1 MDTEGTH
8 DARGTRSGAVP
19 RPVVP
24 PPRPPLPPRP
34 SEAPPAGPALG
45 DWLRTPRAPAEP
57 GLWRFGHKPRADAD
71 PDRVPSR
78 ALIGGAVVALLAASL
93 VWSLWRNGYVPHS
106 RVLLELVTPAE
117 WWGLQRPPAATTALA
132 VYNSLVAVL
141 VIYTAGRLGNW
152 REVFRRYAVDHPQPS
167 RAVRTALVGAI
178 LAWCFV
184 QADSLKDYAPS
195 AAAVQEGSPPP
206 RPLLPFGDLAL
217 SLMPHSWLYN
227 GTGAE
232 VADHLR
238 TFATWYHLVGAATI
252 LWLIARAGGWLTAV
266 RDLRAG
272 KGAGIAPS
280 GPGETPADWPQLRAA
295 GQDAAADRLVAEERA
310 GRMNDVDC
318 VRIRRAWATVK
329 ADPSR
334 LGAFAEAVAGQGAR
348 ACLHPSGDRDLPA
361 RAATHDLLTSQV
373 RLGRYPDAERTPAA
387 RRGAGAAVDPAAL
400 GSSLL
405 AVGPFGS
412 GKTRHLVR
420 PVVESLALQA
430 LAGKAAVVAVC
441 AAGTPLGPDEG
452 YDVVIK
458 PGDASSAY
466 DLDLYG
472 GTADPDEAATLLAEA
487 LAGDIPEVDARR
499 AATALAQL
507 LGPYRAAH
515 GRFPAVP
522 VLRELLDGSPGAME
536 ELRASL
542 DAEAHR
548 AYHRELDAR
557 ERQLGTPGDPGLA
570 LAARVAVLDRPA
582 FEGFFDTTGETR
594 PFSLRSLEHP
604 LRVRVDVP
612 ERGHPEAA
620 HLLTRLILAQFTAGA
635 AARRDR
641 SLFAFLAVDDATHAV
656 TAESV
661 RSLQRLRNCNAGV
674 LLTLRALGDVPE
686 QLHTS
691 LLGSFGCHMTFSGV
705 TTWDGRLFAQA
716 WGTEW
721 VETTEV
727 AKHTVFADQPLTRAV
742 HALRKLVTGKAVT
755 TDAVTVRKVER
766 ERWSASEL
774 AHQVPAGHAVLS
786 LTTVKGEHA
795 PPLLVDLRG

>member
-24 PPRPPLPPRP
+24 PPRPALPPRP
-34 SEAPPAGPALG
+34 VEAPAAGPALG

-57 GLWRFGHKPRADAD
+57 GLWRFGHKPRPDAD
-71 PDRVPSR
+71 PDRVPDR
-78 ALIGGAVVALLAASL
+78 ALLVGALVALLAATL
-93 VWSLWRNGYVPHS
+93 VWSLWTNGYVPHS
-106 RVLLELVTPAE
+106 RVLLELFTPTQ
-117 WWGLQRPPAATTALA
+117 WWRYPRPPEAITAIE
-132 VYNSLVAVL
+132 VYNSLFAAL
-141 VIYTAGRLGNW
+141 LIYVFGRMGNW
-152 REVFRRYAVDHPQPS
+152 LEVFRRYAVDCPQPE
-167 RAVRTALVGAI
+167 RTLRTALAGGVAVWLVIGTSLFPFFFTVWSLFPLSWTTGNGDRAV
-178 LAWCFV
+178 ATFV
-184 QADSLKDYAPS
+184 NYA
-195 AAAVQEGSPPP
+195 
-206 RPLLPFGDLAL
+206 
-217 SLMPHSWLYN
+217 LY
-227 GTGAE
+227 
-232 VADHLR
+232 V
-238 TFATWYHLVGAATI
+238 LVGGAVLWPFAKAGDWLGHFRKRKADPAAQ
-252 LWLIARAGGWLTAV
+252 AS
-266 RDLRAG
+266 
-272 KGAGIAPS
+272 APPTS
-280 GPGETPADWPQLRAA
+280 VASPADWPQLRAA
-295 GQDAAADRLVAEERA
+295 GLAAAADRLVAEERS

-318 VRIRRAWATVK
+318 VRIRRAWASVK
-329 ADPSR
+329 ADPAR
-334 LGAFAEAVAGQGAR
+334 LGAFTEAVAGQGAR
-348 ACLHPSGDRDLPA
+348 ACLHPSGDRELPA

-373 RLGRYPDAERTPAA
+373 RLGRYPDAERTPVA

-441 AAGTPLGPDEG
+441 AAGTPLGADDG

-472 GTADPDEAATLLAEA
+472 GTADPDEAAALLAEA
-487 LAGDIPEVDARR
+487 FAGDIPEVDSRR

-522 VLRELLDGSPGAME
+522 VLRELLDGSPGAIE

-542 DAEAHR
+542 DAEEHR
-548 AYHRELDAR
+548 SYHRELDAR

-620 HLLTRLILAQFTAGA
+620 HLLTRLMLAQFTAGA

-661 RSLQRLRNCNAGV
+661 RALQRLRNCNAGV

-691 LLGSFGCHMTFSGV
+691 LLGSVGCHMTFSGV

-786 LTTVKGEHA
+786 LTTVKGDHA
-795 PPLLVDLRG
+795 PPLLVDLRA